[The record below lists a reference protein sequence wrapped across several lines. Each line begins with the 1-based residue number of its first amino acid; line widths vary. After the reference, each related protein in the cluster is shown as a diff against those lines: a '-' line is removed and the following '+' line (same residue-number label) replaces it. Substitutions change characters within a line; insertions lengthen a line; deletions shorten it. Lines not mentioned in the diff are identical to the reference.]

1 MTTDTLR
8 ASTSTTAV
16 VADPSI
22 MLHFHVAPMT
32 PDNEI
37 NTFWFEDEQDTIIG
51 LRRKLGVEKTD
62 GLIARIRSF
71 PDSTCEAAEDPSD
84 HERLIVAATVEELDG
99 LVRAARG

>member
-1 MTTDTLR
+1 MTTGTLR

-22 MLHFHVAPMT
+22 VLNYHVAPST
-32 PDNEI
+32 PDNEV
-37 NTFWFEDEQDTIIG
+37 NGFWFEDEEDAVIG

-71 PDSTCEAAEDPSD
+71 PGSTCEAAEDPRD
-84 HERLIVAATVEELDG
+84 QERLIVAATIKELHE
-99 LVRAARG
+99 LVRAARR